1 MRRLPAIVA
10 TAAVIAIAACG
21 TDNDAA
27 HNAGATT
34 STPPAATSQQATP
47 AAKPAAKS
55 VAKSAA
61 KSVAKPVAKPAAKPV
76 ANPVAKP
83 VAEPVAEP
91 VAQPTSAPAPTQPAP
106 RGARTVN
113 GAVDA
118 WLDANAA
125 GDSAAAWAVLAP
137 QSRRAV
143 GSYANFVSMRSALA
157 EGWGAWASANEE
169 PRSIDKV
176 YDTPDGPVRTV
187 TLFGYVSQEGPQQL
201 RATAVLVR
209 QLPNGRYAVSTFEDA
224 GYVDLRMPE
233 RDGQV
238 VPGDAVLVG
247 TTEHESTMF
256 FVLDRT
262 LHRATGEFSEE
273 DAVINHSYDPTDDE
287 LLRGVHLLTV
297 VTVGPDES
305 LQATAVTF
313 EVR

>member
-1 MRRLPAIVA
+1 
-10 TAAVIAIAACG
+10 
-21 TDNDAA
+21 
-27 HNAGATT
+27 
-34 STPPAATSQQATP
+34 
-47 AAKPAAKS
+47 
-55 VAKSAA
+55 
-61 KSVAKPVAKPAAKPV
+61 
-76 ANPVAKP
+76 
-83 VAEPVAEP
+83 
-91 VAQPTSAPAPTQPAP
+91 
-106 RGARTVN
+106 
-113 GAVDA
+113 VDA

-262 LHRATGEFSEE
+262 LHRATVSS
-273 DAVINHSYDPTDDE
+273 ARRTPSST
-287 LLRGVHLLTV
+287 T
-297 VTVGPDES
+297 
-305 LQATAVTF
+305 ATTRRRRAASAGCTCS
-313 EVR
+313 RWSPSGRTSRCRRPR